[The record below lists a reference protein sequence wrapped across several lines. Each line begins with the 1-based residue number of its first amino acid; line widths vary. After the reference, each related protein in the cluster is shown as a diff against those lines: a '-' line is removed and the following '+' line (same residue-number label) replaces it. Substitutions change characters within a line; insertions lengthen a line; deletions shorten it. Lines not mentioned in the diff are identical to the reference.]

1 MLNWNNPY
9 IIQSTLNIINTPH
22 ARVILSKSHEY
33 QYATS
38 PYPTSPEGYPHN
50 GSHPCRWIE
59 SVFLAGRVARP
70 GRRSASAAC
79 CKAIFLWSSCSCVCP
94 SRISFAFACWP
105 RPLHSCLAPHTANN
119 HSSNAQRPHLH
130 DEPLSAK
137 FGVVSANFSPI
148 DASGELPS
156 FNYLHSLDRLRLLVS
171 NSLTYSPYNSMNKIG
186 TLLHRVHAFLCFFV
200 RVF

>member
-1 MLNWNNPY
+1 MLESFSQNPT
-9 IIQSTLNIINTPH
+9 STNTPRH
-22 ARVILSKSHEY
+22 RTPRHPK
-33 QYATS
+33 ATRTMDRTPAVGSSQFSSRAGS
-38 PYPTSPEGYPHN
+38 PGP
-50 GSHPCRWIE
+50 
-59 SVFLAGRVARP
+59 AGDP
-70 GRRSASAAC
+70 LSAAC

-156 FNYLHSLDRLRLLVS
+156 FNYRHSLDRLLLLVS

-186 TLLHRVHAFLCFFV
+186 TLLHWVHAFLCFFV